1 MADEHVDAPLHPV
14 LHSRLT
20 LVGSHRLELHHRHPE
35 FVPRMSSIRPVMPLA
50 PVSVAHTSTRRPS
63 IHSAAT
69 GSMSALSFG

>member
-1 MADEHVDAPLHPV
+1 MPRFTLSSTHA
-14 LHSRLT
+14 SRLSGAT
-20 LVGSHRLELHHRHPE
+20 ASDFITGHPE
-35 FVPRMSSIRPVMPLA
+35 FVPRMSSIRPVMSLA

>member
-1 MADEHVDAPLHPV
+1 MPRFTLSSTHA
-14 LHSRLT
+14 SRLSGAT
-20 LVGSHRLELHHRHPE
+20 ASDFITVTRNSCRA
-35 FVPRMSSIRPVMPLA
+35 RMSSIRPVMSLA